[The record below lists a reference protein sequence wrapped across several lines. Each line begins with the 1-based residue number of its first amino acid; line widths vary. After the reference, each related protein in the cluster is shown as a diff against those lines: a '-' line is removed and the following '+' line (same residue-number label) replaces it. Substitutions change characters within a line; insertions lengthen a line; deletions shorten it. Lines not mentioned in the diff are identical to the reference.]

1 MKVNGEM
8 IMQKVLGNI
17 GIVMA
22 YIMKEILKKIN
33 RMEKVEKNGQMVRY
47 IWAIIKKDKKMEK
60 VNICSQVVINILV
73 NLVIIN

>member
-17 GIVMA
+17 GIVMD

-33 RMEKVEKNGQMVRY
+33 RMEKVEKNGQMVLY
-47 IWAIIKKDKKMEK
+47 IWEIIKKVKKMEK
-60 VNICSQVVINILV
+60 VNICSQVVINILA